1 MISQKLHKVLAPSVA
16 IALALTPLVMTGCGG
31 GPEAPT
37 DADIEAA
44 ARDEASKKSN
54 SSSAGGGGGAGSTPA
69 GSGTTGNASD
79 GGSTAYDDEGNPI
92 LQTEAGDVVIRTS
105 ADGNYATNDFVE
117 GSAIYGK
124 KTASITNDYQFVTD
138 GIGTWELVALK
149 DADGYVFSG
158 DELKPGTL
166 AMTSDNFGT
175 ITVNGEENA
184 FGWRQYKDFP
194 QLALGDIGKRMT
206 LTMELNDDGMLTVR
220 QDADGQV
227 MLFKKTSDTDNS
239 VLQSAQQTVDTAQAT
254 VDQAAL
260 QDQTSQTPEVVMFG
274 DANAPQQ

>member
-1 MISQKLHKVLAPSVA
+1 MISQKLHKVLAPSMA
-16 IALALTPLVMTGCGG
+16 IALALAPLVMTGCGG
-31 GPEAPT
+31 STDAPT
-37 DADIEAA
+37 DADMDAA
-44 ARDEASKKSN
+44 AHNESSKKSD
-54 SSSAGGGGGAGSTPA
+54 SASAGGGGGAGAPA
-69 GSGTTGNASD
+69 DGGSEGGGD
-79 GGSTAYDDEGNPI
+79 GSTAYDDEGNPI

-105 ADGNYATNDFVE
+105 ADGNYATNDFIE
-117 GSAIYGK
+117 GSAIYGR
-124 KTASITNDYQFVTD
+124 KTASVTNDYQFVTD

-166 AMTSDNFGT
+166 AMTPDNFGT

-184 FGWRQYKDFP
+184 FGWQQYKDFP

-206 LTMELNDDGMLTVR
+206 LTMEINDDGMLTVR

-227 MLFKKTSDTDNS
+227 MLFRKTNDTDNA
-239 VLQSAQQTVDTAQAT
+239 VLQSAQQTVDMAQEP

-260 QDQTSQTPEVVMFG
+260 QEQAAQTPEVVVFG
-274 DANAPQQ
+274 DEATPQQ